1 MRYRKAHG
9 EVNIEQRIVNHKVRR
24 FCVSAK
30 FDDSAKAR
38 LSFGKANG
46 GS

>member
-1 MRYRKAHG
+1 MEK
-9 EVNIEQRIVNHKVRR
+9 NIEQRIVNHAVRR
-24 FCVSAK
+24 FCVSTK

-38 LSFGKANG
+38 LSFGKASG